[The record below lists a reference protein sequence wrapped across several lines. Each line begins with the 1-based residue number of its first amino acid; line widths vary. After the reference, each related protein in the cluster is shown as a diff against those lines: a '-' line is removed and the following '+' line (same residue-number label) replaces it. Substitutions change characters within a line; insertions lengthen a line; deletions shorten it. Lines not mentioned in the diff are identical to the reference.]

1 MSIDYSIGGWTRR
14 VPQLQWTRDDAA
26 LADAGEA
33 LPEVILSS
41 RPLAEVHRLD
51 LSLFVVFEEASLRV
65 SGALTRRA
73 PSRDALDFCA
83 QQTID
88 EARHYEL
95 FRRRYEQARLA
106 AGLSPT
112 EGIDAI
118 LTPPLRRF
126 LDHCYEVADAGSFIE
141 GLTLMNLVL
150 EGMAFS
156 LYAYEERYWAPV
168 DPWLSRAVRSAFTDE
183 ARHCAFGA
191 NLVATLLQ
199 DDPAR
204 RGRVAKLC
212 AQARTAMAEIF
223 TYYVKKFVG
232 VFDAVAQQHKPLFAA
247 AECAPGHLISQT
259 PYREQ
264 VAMIHHSIDVEHS
277 RLITRAGLD
286 P

>member
-1 MSIDYSIGGWTRR
+1 MTIDYSISGWTRR
-14 VPQLQWTRDDAA
+14 VPQLQWAREDATQVS
-26 LADAGEA
+26 AD
-33 LPEVILSS
+33 LPEVLLAS

-73 PSRDALDFCA
+73 PSLDALNFCA

-88 EARHYEL
+88 EARHYET
-95 FRRRYEQARLA
+95 FRRRYEQARIA

-112 EGIDAI
+112 EGTDAI
-118 LTPPLRRF
+118 LIPPLRRF

-168 DPWLSRAVRSAFTDE
+168 DPWLSRAVHSAFADE
-183 ARHCAFGA
+183 SRHCAFGA
-191 NLVATLLQ
+191 NLVATLLE

-204 RGRVAKLC
+204 RSRVARLC
-212 AQARTAMAEIF
+212 ADARTAMAEVF

-232 VFDAVAQQHKPLFAA
+232 VFDAVARQHRALFANT
-247 AECAPGHLISQT
+247 ECAPGHLISQT
-259 PYREQ
+259 PYAEQ
-264 VAMIHHSIDVEHS
+264 VAMIHHSIDVEHT
-277 RLITRAGLD
+277 RLITRAGLA
-286 P
+286 